1 MCVIYITHMHLSLYP
16 DIYLYLYPYLKLD
29 LYHTHTHTHTHYIY
43 MYQERDPD
51 NLVFN
56 RAEEWRATL
65 EEKELLSKA
74 QPVEQRQVRIT
85 HTHIMYIYIY
95 IYTVTHTHIMYIYIY
110 ICTHT
115 HTHKHTRTH
124 TQGSNLWQ
132 MSLRDAWTRYIAVG
146 GLFSG
151 LEMPYIDRPE
161 LRPDSIY
168 TIRCVLGT
176 AAALE
181 CPQNKKSPPPQK
193 GPKKKEGGGHL
204 SVCGAGGRWATCE

>member
-85 HTHIMYIYIY
+85 HTHIMYIL
-95 IYTVTHTHIMYIYIY
+95 YIYIY
-110 ICTHT
+110 IYIYIIYKYTHTHTQTHT
-115 HTHKHTRTH
+115 HTHTGIQPVADVPSRRLDPIYSSWWPIFGT
-124 TQGSNLWQ
+124 G
-132 MSLRDAWTRYIAVG
+132 DAI
-146 GLFSG
+146 
-151 LEMPYIDRPE
+151 
-161 LRPDSIY
+161 
-168 TIRCVLGT
+168 
-176 AAALE
+176 
-181 CPQNKKSPPPQK
+181 
-193 GPKKKEGGGHL
+193 H
-204 SVCGAGGRWATCE
+204 